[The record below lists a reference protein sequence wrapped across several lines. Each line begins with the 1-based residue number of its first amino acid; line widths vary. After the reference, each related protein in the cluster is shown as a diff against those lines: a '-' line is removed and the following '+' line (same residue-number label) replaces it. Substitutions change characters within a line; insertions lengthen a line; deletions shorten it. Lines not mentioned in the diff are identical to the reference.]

1 MFLDRLL
8 KPRPAKAAGAKLYAS
23 AVGQA
28 RSAAF
33 YRDFGVRDSM
43 EGRFELFSLHVI
55 FLIERLKGQGEAAAE
70 TSQAVFD
77 SYVKGLDDAF
87 REIGVA
93 DTSVGKKMKK
103 LAGAFYGRLKAYD
116 EAVASLPENTAL
128 IDFLART
135 AFEERGEGDVAALA
149 AYVVATR
156 GMLAD
161 QSLDA
166 LLQGDVTWPNP

>member
-1 MFLDRLL
+1 MFLDRWL

-23 AVGQA
+23 TVAQA

-55 FLIERLKGQGEAAAE
+55 FLIERLKGHGDAAAE

-93 DTSVGKKMKK
+93 DTAVGKKMKK
-103 LAGAFYGRLKAYD
+103 LAGAFYGRLKTYD
-116 EAVASLPENTAL
+116 EAIAGLPEIAGVSDFVTRTAL
-128 IDFLART
+128 
-135 AFEERGEGDVAALA
+135 EERGEGDAAALTAYVIKTRAALA
-149 AYVVATR
+149 
-156 GMLAD
+156 G
-161 QSLDA
+161 QPLDA

>member
-55 FLIERLKGQGEAAAE
+55 FLIERLKGEGDAAAE

-87 REIGVA
+87 REIGVS
-93 DTSVGKKMKK
+93 DTAVGKKMKK
-103 LAGAFYGRLKAYD
+103 LAGAFYGRLKTYD
-116 EAVASLPENTAL
+116 DALATLPDMTAVT
-128 IDFLART
+128 DFLART
-135 AFEERGEGDVAALA
+135 AFEECGEGDVAALS
-149 AYVVATR
+149 AYLIKTR
-156 GMLAD
+156 ASLAE
-161 QSLDA
+161 QPLET

>member
-1 MFLDRLL
+1 MFLDRWL

-23 AVGQA
+23 AVAQA
-28 RSAAF
+28 RSPAF

-55 FLIERLKGQGEAAAE
+55 LLIERLKGQGEPAAE

-103 LAGAFYGRLKAYD
+103 LAGAFYGRLKTYD
-116 EAVASLPENTAL
+116 EAVAGLPDDTAVR
-128 IDFLART
+128 DFLART
-135 AFEERGEGDVAALA
+135 AFEERGEGDVTALSAYLIKARQALA
-149 AYVVATR
+149 
-156 GMLAD
+156 G
-161 QSLDA
+161 QPLDG

>member
-1 MFLDRLL
+1 MFLDRWL
-8 KPRPAKAAGAKLYAS
+8 KPRPAKAAGAKLYAC
-23 AVGQA
+23 AVAQA
-28 RSAAF
+28 RSPAF

-93 DTSVGKKMKK
+93 DTAVGKKMKK
-103 LAGAFYGRLKAYD
+103 LAGAFYGRLKTYD
-116 EAVASLPENTAL
+116 EAVASLPDEVATR
-128 IDFLART
+128 DFLART
-135 AFEERGEGDVAALA
+135 AFEERGEGDVAALT
-149 AYVVATR
+149 AYLIKTR
-156 GMLAD
+156 SALAG
-161 QSLDA
+161 QPLEA
-166 LLQGDVTWPNP
+166 LLQGDVTWPTP

>member
-1 MFLDRLL
+1 MFLDRWL

-23 AVGQA
+23 AVAQA
-28 RSAAF
+28 RSPAF

-55 FLIERLKGQGEAAAE
+55 FLIERLKGQGDAAAE

-93 DTSVGKKMKK
+93 DTAVGKKMKK
-103 LAGAFYGRLKAYD
+103 LAGAFYGRLKTYD
-116 EAVASLPENTAL
+116 EAVASLPDEAATR
-128 IDFLART
+128 DFLART
-135 AFEERGEGDVAALA
+135 AFEERAEGDVAALTT
-149 AYVVATR
+149 YLIKTR
-156 GMLAD
+156 GSLTD
-161 QSLDA
+161 QPLDA

>member
-1 MFLDRLL
+1 MFLDRWL

-23 AVGQA
+23 AVAQA
-28 RSAAF
+28 RAPVF

-55 FLIERLKGQGEAAAE
+55 FLIERLKGEGEAAAE

-116 EAVASLPENTAL
+116 EAVASLPDETATR
-128 IDFLART
+128 DFLART
-135 AFEERGEGDVAALA
+135 AFEERGEGDVTALSAYLIKTRQALA
-149 AYVVATR
+149 
-156 GMLAD
+156 GQPLEG
-161 QSLDA
+161 

>member
-1 MFLDRLL
+1 MFLDRWL

-23 AVGQA
+23 AVAQA

-55 FLIERLKGQGEAAAE
+55 LLIERLKGQGEPAAE

-103 LAGAFYGRLKAYD
+103 LAGAFYGRLKTYD
-116 EAVASLPENTAL
+116 EAVAGLPDDTAVR
-128 IDFLART
+128 DFLART
-135 AFEERGEGDVAALA
+135 AFEERGEGDVTALSAYLTKARQALA
-149 AYVVATR
+149 
-156 GMLAD
+156 G
-161 QSLDA
+161 QPLDG

>member
-1 MFLDRLL
+1 MFLDRWL
-8 KPRPAKAAGAKLYAS
+8 KPRPAKAAGAKLYAG
-23 AVGQA
+23 AVAQA

-55 FLIERLKGQGEAAAE
+55 FLIERLKGQGDPAAE

-87 REIGVA
+87 REIGVS
-93 DTSVGKKMKK
+93 DTAVGKKMKK

-116 EAVASLPENTAL
+116 EAVATLPEAAGVTE
-128 IDFLART
+128 FLART
-135 AFEERGEGDVAALA
+135 VFEERDEGDVAALA
-149 AYVVATR
+149 AYLLKTR
-156 GMLAD
+156 EALAE
-161 QSLDA
+161 QSLEA

>member
-1 MFLDRLL
+1 MFLDRWF
-8 KPRPAKAAGAKLYAS
+8 KPRPARAAGAKLYAS
-23 AVGQA
+23 AVAQA
-28 RSAAF
+28 RTGTF

-55 FLIERLKGQGEAAAE
+55 FLVERLKGQGEAAAE

-87 REIGVA
+87 REIGVS

-116 EAVASLPENTAL
+116 EAVATLPDATATNE
-128 IDFLART
+128 FLARN
-135 AFEERGEGDVAALA
+135 ALEERGEGDVAVLTAYVIKTREALA
-149 AYVVATR
+149 
-156 GMLAD
+156 GQPLE
-161 QSLDA
+161 A

>member
-33 YRDFGVRDSM
+33 YRDFGVRDSL

-55 FLIERLKGQGEAAAE
+55 FLIERLKGQGEPAAE

-87 REIGVA
+87 REIGVS
-93 DTSVGKKMKK
+93 DTAVGKKMKK
-103 LAGAFYGRLKAYD
+103 LAGAFYGRLKTYD
-116 EAVASLPENTAL
+116 EALATLQDTAAVT
-128 IDFLART
+128 DFLART
-135 AFEERGEGDVAALA
+135 AFEERGEGDVAALS
-149 AYVVATR
+149 AYVIKTR
-156 GMLAD
+156 AALAE
-161 QSLDA
+161 QPLET

>member
-1 MFLDRLL
+1 MFLDRWL
-8 KPRPAKAAGAKLYAS
+8 KPRPAKAAGAKLYAC
-23 AVGQA
+23 AVAQA
-28 RSAAF
+28 RSPAF

-55 FLIERLKGQGEAAAE
+55 FLIERLKGQGDAAAE

-93 DTSVGKKMKK
+93 DTAVGKKMKK

-116 EAVASLPENTAL
+116 EAVAGLPDESPTR
-128 IDFLART
+128 DFLART
-135 AFEERGEGDVAALA
+135 AFEERGEGDVAAMSAYLIKTRAALA
-149 AYVVATR
+149 A
-156 GMLAD
+156 
-161 QSLDA
+161 QPLDA
-166 LLQGDVTWPNP
+166 LLQGDVTWPTP

>member
-1 MFLDRLL
+1 MFLDRWL

-23 AVGQA
+23 AVAQA
-28 RSAAF
+28 RSPAF
-33 YRDFGVRDSM
+33 YRDLGVRDSM

-55 FLIERLKGQGEAAAE
+55 FLIERLKGQGDAAAE

-93 DTSVGKKMKK
+93 DTAVGKKMKK
-103 LAGAFYGRLKAYD
+103 LAGAFYGRLKTYD
-116 EAVASLPENTAL
+116 EAVASLPDEAATR
-128 IDFLART
+128 DFLART
-135 AFEERGEGDVAALA
+135 AFEERGEGDVAALGAYLIKTRA
-149 AYVVATR
+149 A
-156 GMLAD
+156 LAD
-161 QSLDA
+161 QPLDA

>member
-1 MFLDRLL
+1 MFLDRWL

-23 AVGQA
+23 AVSQA
-28 RSAAF
+28 RSARF

-55 FLIERLKGQGEAAAE
+55 LVIERLRAQGEAAAE

-77 SYVKGLDDAF
+77 AFVKGLDDAF
-87 REIGVA
+87 REIGVS
-93 DTSVGKKMKK
+93 DTAVGKKMKK

-116 EAVASLPENTAL
+116 EAVASAPDPTAL
-128 IDFLART
+128 IGFLART
-135 AFEERGEGDVAALA
+135 AFEERGEGDSAALA
-149 AYVVATR
+149 SYVIKTR
-156 GMLAD
+156 EALAA
-161 QSLDA
+161 QPLDP

>member
-8 KPRPAKAAGAKLYAS
+8 KPRPAKAAGAKLYAG
-23 AVGQA
+23 AVAQA

-33 YRDFGVRDSM
+33 YRDFGVRDSL

-55 FLIERLKGQGEAAAE
+55 FLIERLKAQGDAAAE

-77 SYVKGLDDAF
+77 AYVKGLDDAF
-87 REIGVA
+87 REIGVS

-116 EAVASLPENTAL
+116 EAVASLPDAMATAG
-128 IDFLART
+128 FLART
-135 AFEERGEGDVAALA
+135 AFEERGEGDVAALTSYVIKTRA
-149 AYVVATR
+149 A
-156 GMLAD
+156 LAV
-161 QSLDA
+161 QSLEA

>member
-1 MFLDRLL
+1 MFLDRWL

-23 AVGQA
+23 AVAQA
-28 RSAAF
+28 RSAVF
-33 YRDFGVRDSM
+33 YRDFGIRDSM

-55 FLIERLKGQGEAAAE
+55 FLVERLKGQGEAAAE

-87 REIGVA
+87 RQIGVS
-93 DTSVGKKMKK
+93 DTAVGKKMKK

-116 EAVASLPENTAL
+116 EAVASLPDEAAVAA
-128 IDFLART
+128 FLARN
-135 AFEERGEGDVAALA
+135 ALEERGEGDVAALT
-149 AYVVATR
+149 AYVIKTR
-156 GMLAD
+156 KALAE

-166 LLQGDVTWPNP
+166 VLQGDVTWPTL

>member
-28 RSAAF
+28 RSAVF
-33 YRDFGVRDSM
+33 YRDFGVRDSL

-55 FLIERLKGQGEAAAE
+55 FLIERLKGRGDAAAE

-93 DTSVGKKMKK
+93 DTAVGKKMKK
-103 LAGAFYGRLKAYD
+103 LAGAFYGRLKTYD
-116 EAVASLPENTAL
+116 DALATLPHTAA
-128 IDFLART
+128 ISDFLART
-135 AFEERGEGDVAALA
+135 AFEERGEGDVTALS
-149 AYVVATR
+149 AYLIKTR
-156 GMLAD
+156 ASLAE
-161 QSLDA
+161 QPLET

>member
-8 KPRPAKAAGAKLYAS
+8 KPRPAKAAGAKLYAC

-28 RSAAF
+28 RSAGF

-55 FLIERLKGQGEAAAE
+55 FLIERLKGQGDAAAE

-77 SYVKGLDDAF
+77 AYVKGLDDAF

-103 LAGAFYGRLKAYD
+103 LAGAFYGRLKTYD
-116 EAVASLPENTAL
+116 EAVAGLPDDTAVR
-128 IDFLART
+128 DFLART
-135 AFEERGEGDVAALA
+135 AFEERGEGDVIALSAYLIKARQALA
-149 AYVVATR
+149 
-156 GMLAD
+156 G
-161 QSLDA
+161 QPLDG

>member
-8 KPRPAKAAGAKLYAS
+8 KPRPAKAAGAKLYAG

-33 YRDFGVRDSM
+33 YRDLGVRDSM

-55 FLIERLKGQGEAAAE
+55 FLIERLKGQGEPAAE

-116 EAVASLPENTAL
+116 EAVASLPDTAAVD
-128 IDFLART
+128 DFLART
-135 AFEERGEGDVAALA
+135 AFEARGEGDVAALS

-156 GMLAD
+156 AALAD
-161 QSLDA
+161 QPLDA
-166 LLQGDVTWPNP
+166 VLQGDVTWPNP

>member
-1 MFLDRLL
+1 MFLDRWL
-8 KPRPAKAAGAKLYAS
+8 KPRPAKAAGAKLYAG

-28 RSAAF
+28 RTATF

-55 FLIERLKGQGEAAAE
+55 FLIERLKGQGEPAAE

-116 EAVASLPENTAL
+116 EAAAGLPDTAGVT
-128 IDFLART
+128 DFLART
-135 AFEERGEGDVAALA
+135 AFEGRGEGDVAALT
-149 AYVVATR
+149 AYVIKTR
-156 GMLAD
+156 AALAE
-161 QSLDA
+161 QPLDA

>member
-23 AVGQA
+23 AVAQA

-33 YRDFGVRDSM
+33 YRDFGVRDSL

-55 FLIERLKGQGEAAAE
+55 FLIERLKGQGDAAAE

-87 REIGVA
+87 REIGVS
-93 DTSVGKKMKK
+93 DTAVGKKMKK
-103 LAGAFYGRLKAYD
+103 LAGAFYGRLKTYD
-116 EAVASLPENTAL
+116 EAIATLPDTAAVG
-128 IDFLART
+128 DFLART
-135 AFEERGEGDVAALA
+135 AFEERGEGDVAALSAYLIQTRA
-149 AYVVATR
+149 A
-156 GMLAD
+156 LAE

>member
-1 MFLDRLL
+1 MFLDRWL
-8 KPRPAKAAGAKLYAS
+8 KPRPAKAAGGKLYAS
-23 AVGQA
+23 AVAQA
-28 RSAAF
+28 RSPAF

-55 FLIERLKGQGEAAAE
+55 FLIERLKGHGEPAAE

-116 EAVASLPENTAL
+116 EAVASLPDESA
-128 IDFLART
+128 IREFVART
-135 AFEERGEGDVAALA
+135 AFEERGEGDVAALTSYLINTRA
-149 AYVVATR
+149 ALVE
-156 GMLAD
+156 
-161 QSLDA
+161 QPLDA

>member
-1 MFLDRLL
+1 MFLDRWL
-8 KPRPAKAAGAKLYAS
+8 KPRPAKAAGAKLYAG

-55 FLIERLKGQGEAAAE
+55 FLIERLKGRGDAAAE

-87 REIGVA
+87 RQIGVS

-116 EAVASLPENTAL
+116 DAVATLPDEAAL
-128 IDFLART
+128 NGFLARN
-135 AFEERGEGDVAALA
+135 AFEERGEGDVAALT
-149 AYVVATR
+149 AYVIKTR
-156 GMLAD
+156 MALAE
-161 QSLDA
+161 QPLDA
-166 LLQGDVTWPNP
+166 LLQGDVTWPTP

>member
-33 YRDFGVRDSM
+33 YRDFGVSDSM

-55 FLIERLKGQGEAAAE
+55 FLIERLKGRGDSAAE

-77 SYVKGLDDAF
+77 AYVKGLDDAF

-93 DTSVGKKMKK
+93 DTSVGKKMKR
-103 LAGAFYGRLKAYD
+103 LAGAFYGRLRAYD
-116 EAVASLPENTAL
+116 EAVASLPAASGVT
-128 IDFLART
+128 DFLART
-135 AFEERGEGDVAALA
+135 AFEERGEGDVAALG
-149 AYVVATR
+149 AYLLKTR
-156 GMLAD
+156 EALAE
-161 QSLDA
+161 QPLEA

>member
-55 FLIERLKGQGEAAAE
+55 FLIERLKGEGDAAAE
-70 TSQAVFD
+70 TSQTVFD

-93 DTSVGKKMKK
+93 DTAVGKKMKK
-103 LAGAFYGRLKAYD
+103 LAGAFYGRLKTYD
-116 EAVASLPENTAL
+116 DALATLPDTAAVT
-128 IDFLART
+128 DFLART
-135 AFEERGEGDVAALA
+135 AFEERGEGDVTALS
-149 AYVVATR
+149 AYLIKTR
-156 GMLAD
+156 ASLAE
-161 QSLDA
+161 QPLEA